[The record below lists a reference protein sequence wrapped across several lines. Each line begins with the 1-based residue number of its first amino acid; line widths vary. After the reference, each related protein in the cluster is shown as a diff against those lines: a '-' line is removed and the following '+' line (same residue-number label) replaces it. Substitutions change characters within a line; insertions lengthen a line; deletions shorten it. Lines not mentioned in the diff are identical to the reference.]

1 MAQLWGGRFTKETD
15 QLVYNFNASISF
27 DQKFYKQDIE
37 GSIAHVRMLGK
48 QGILTQ
54 EEMQAIVS
62 CLQEILADVESGKLA
77 ITSEYEDIHSFVEA
91 NLIDRLGDT
100 GKKLHTG
107 RSRNDQVALDMRLY
121 TRQQVLETD
130 ELLEQLLQVLLRIMK
145 ENTQTIMPGFT
156 HLQKAQPITLAHHM
170 GAYFEMFKR
179 DRSRMHDI
187 YERMNYCPLGSGA
200 LAGTTYPLD
209 REYTA
214 ELLGFYG
221 PTLNSMDGVSDRDYL
236 IEYLSAMATIM
247 MHLSRFS
254 EEIIIWNSN
263 EYKFVEIDDAYSTG
277 SSIMPQKKNPDIA
290 ELVRGKTG
298 RVYVPASALDRRPR
312 KKDKK
317 KNKTEAVVTPPA
329 APVAEQQAAPEPEEP
344 ELPDPAEVQ
353 YDDMT
358 LGLTAEQADS
368 LVAVWR
374 ERQCGDSY
382 QEFFDNY
389 ILVDSTAESTTPD
402 SVYIQRLRALVSP
415 IQLPYNSIVRGYINR
430 YTDSR
435 YGTISRILGM
445 SQYYFPLI
453 EDELLKEE
461 LPVELRALPIIE
473 SALSTTAVSPM
484 GAVGLW
490 QFMPSTGKSYGLE
503 VNSLVDERRDPVRS
517 TQAACRYLKDLYA
530 IYNDWSL
537 AIAAYNC
544 GPGNVNKAIA
554 RSGGNGRTFW
564 DIYDYLPRE
573 TRGYVPAFIGASYA
587 YAYHRQHGIELT
599 ESPIPL
605 ATDTIRID
613 RLMHLGQIASTIDIP
628 IETLRQLN
636 PQYKLDIIPA
646 TTKPYTLV
654 LPQRNITQYIANEPA
669 IFAKD
674 SAYLKE
680 YINPANIDKKRQ
692 ERSGTVY
699 VVKKGDTLGAIARRY
714 RVTTAQLMRWN
725 GIKNAHKL
733 RLGQRIRIE
742 GR

>member
-1 MAQLWGGRFTKETD
+1 MKTALRYALLLTF
-15 QLVYNFNASISF
+15 LSIF
-27 DQKFYKQDIE
+27 
-37 GSIAHVRMLGK
+37 
-48 QGILTQ
+48 
-54 EEMQAIVS
+54 
-62 CLQEILADVESGKLA
+62 CLD
-77 ITSEYEDIHSFVEA
+77 
-91 NLIDRLGDT
+91 
-100 GKKLHTG
+100 
-107 RSRNDQVALDMRLY
+107 
-121 TRQQVLETD
+121 
-130 ELLEQLLQVLLRIMK
+130 
-145 ENTQTIMPGFT
+145 
-156 HLQKAQPITLAHHM
+156 
-170 GAYFEMFKR
+170 
-179 DRSRMHDI
+179 
-187 YERMNYCPLGSGA
+187 
-200 LAGTTYPLD
+200 
-209 REYTA
+209 
-214 ELLGFYG
+214 
-221 PTLNSMDGVSDRDYL
+221 
-236 IEYLSAMATIM
+236 
-247 MHLSRFS
+247 
-254 EEIIIWNSN
+254 
-263 EYKFVEIDDAYSTG
+263 
-277 SSIMPQKKNPDIA
+277 
-290 ELVRGKTG
+290 
-298 RVYVPASALDRRPR
+298 ASAARKRPR
-312 KKDKK
+312 KRAK
-317 KNKTEAVVTPPA
+317 KNAAEAV
-329 APVAEQQAAPEPEEP
+329 APDTVYIIKYVQPV
-344 ELPDPAEVQ
+344 DTAEVPQ
-353 YDDMT
+353 RPKFGERGCTDYSPEVRDSLLSGWYRRNVVASYDD
-358 LGLTAEQADS
+358 
-368 LVAVWR
+368 
-374 ERQCGDSY
+374 
-382 QEFFDNY
+382 FFDRY
-389 ILVDSTAESTTPD
+389 VSEDTTANGSDDATPD
-402 SVYIQRLRALVSP
+402 SVYARRLQQLVSP
-415 IQLPYNSIVRGYINR
+415 VQLPYNPIVRGYIAR
-430 YTDSR
+430 YTNPR
-435 YGTISRILGM
+435 YGTISRILGL

-453 EDELLKEE
+453 EEELIKAG

-473 SALSTTAVSPM
+473 SALNPTAVSRM
-484 GAVGLW
+484 GAAGLW
-490 QFMPSTGKSYGLE
+490 QFMPSTGKLYGLE

-599 ESPIPL
+599 EAPIPL

>member
-1 MAQLWGGRFTKETD
+1 MRTLLTILL
-15 QLVYNFNASISF
+15 LVA
-27 DQKFYKQDIE
+27 
-37 GSIAHVRMLGK
+37 V
-48 QGILTQ
+48 
-54 EEMQAIVS
+54 
-62 CLQEILADVESGKLA
+62 C
-77 ITSEYEDIHSFVEA
+77 
-91 NLIDRLGDT
+91 
-100 GKKLHTG
+100 
-107 RSRNDQVALDMRLY
+107 
-121 TRQQVLETD
+121 
-130 ELLEQLLQVLLRIMK
+130 
-145 ENTQTIMPGFT
+145 
-156 HLQKAQPITLAHHM
+156 
-170 GAYFEMFKR
+170 
-179 DRSRMHDI
+179 
-187 YERMNYCPLGSGA
+187 
-200 LAGTTYPLD
+200 
-209 REYTA
+209 
-214 ELLGFYG
+214 
-221 PTLNSMDGVSDRDYL
+221 
-236 IEYLSAMATIM
+236 
-247 MHLSRFS
+247 
-254 EEIIIWNSN
+254 
-263 EYKFVEIDDAYSTG
+263 
-277 SSIMPQKKNPDIA
+277 
-290 ELVRGKTG
+290 
-298 RVYVPASALDRRPR
+298 VPASALDRKPR
-312 KKDKK
+312 KRDRKK
-317 KNKTEAVVTPPA
+317 ARTEAAAEPATTPVPA
-329 APVAEQQAAPEPEEP
+329 QAAAPEPEATATPEP
-344 ELPDPAEVQ
+344 AAVRR
-353 YDDMT
+353 DDMT
-358 LGLTAEQADS
+358 LGLTAAQADS

-382 QEFFDNY
+382 REFFDNY
-389 ILVDSTAESTTPD
+389 ILVDSAAAGTTPD
-402 SVYIQRLRALVSP
+402 SVYTHRLRALVSP
-415 IQLPYNSIVRGYINR
+415 VQLPYNGIVRGYINR

-453 EDELLKEE
+453 EDELLKAG

-503 VNSLVDERRDPVRS
+503 VNSLVDERRDPVRA
-517 TQAACRYLKDLYA
+517 TQAACRFLKDLYA

-554 RSGGNGRTFW
+554 RAGGNGRTFW

-599 ESPIPL
+599 EAPIPL
-605 ATDTIRID
+605 ATDTVRID
-613 RLMHLGQIASTIDIP
+613 RLMHLGQIASTVDIP

-654 LPQRNITQYIANEPA
+654 LPQRSVAQYIANEPA

-699 VVKKGDTLGAIARRY
+699 VVKNGDTLGAIARRH

-725 GIKNAHKL
+725 KLKSAHKL
-733 RLGQRIRIE
+733 RIGQRLRIE

>member
-1 MAQLWGGRFTKETD
+1 MKTALRYALLLTF
-15 QLVYNFNASISF
+15 LSIF
-27 DQKFYKQDIE
+27 
-37 GSIAHVRMLGK
+37 
-48 QGILTQ
+48 
-54 EEMQAIVS
+54 
-62 CLQEILADVESGKLA
+62 CLDADAARK
-77 ITSEYEDIHSFVEA
+77 
-91 NLIDRLGDT
+91 
-100 GKKLHTG
+100 
-107 RSRNDQVALDMRLY
+107 
-121 TRQQVLETD
+121 
-130 ELLEQLLQVLLRIMK
+130 
-145 ENTQTIMPGFT
+145 
-156 HLQKAQPITLAHHM
+156 
-170 GAYFEMFKR
+170 
-179 DRSRMHDI
+179 
-187 YERMNYCPLGSGA
+187 
-200 LAGTTYPLD
+200 
-209 REYTA
+209 
-214 ELLGFYG
+214 
-221 PTLNSMDGVSDRDYL
+221 
-236 IEYLSAMATIM
+236 
-247 MHLSRFS
+247 
-254 EEIIIWNSN
+254 
-263 EYKFVEIDDAYSTG
+263 
-277 SSIMPQKKNPDIA
+277 
-290 ELVRGKTG
+290 
-298 RVYVPASALDRRPR
+298 RPR
-312 KKDKK
+312 KRAK
-317 KNKTEAVVTPPA
+317 KNAAEAV
-329 APVAEQQAAPEPEEP
+329 APDTVYIIKYVQPV
-344 ELPDPAEVQ
+344 DTAEVPQ
-353 YDDMT
+353 RPKFGERGCTDYSPEVRDSLLSGWYRRNVVASYDD
-358 LGLTAEQADS
+358 
-368 LVAVWR
+368 
-374 ERQCGDSY
+374 
-382 QEFFDNY
+382 FFDRY
-389 ILVDSTAESTTPD
+389 VSEDTTANGSDDATPD
-402 SVYIQRLRALVSP
+402 SVYARRLQQLVSP
-415 IQLPYNSIVRGYINR
+415 VQLPYNPIVRGYIAR
-430 YTDSR
+430 YTNPR
-435 YGTISRILGM
+435 YGTISRILGL

-453 EDELLKEE
+453 EEELIKAG

-599 ESPIPL
+599 EAPIPL